1 MIQRPVI
8 YKHQGP
14 VNDERVVSRLLS
26 QSLTFHH
33 ELPPGVVLADELVAA
48 CQRWG
53 VNSAAVSLVGGYFES
68 FEYCLASQ
76 DPDKKHKIAYMP
88 SIQET
93 GVTMLICA
101 NATVGLGE
109 DGEPLVHCHG
119 LVTSSD
125 GVPVGGH
132 FFADK
137 IKICRQSVMAFF
149 TGFIGA
155 AFQQQYDHEV
165 TQAIFKPVKTL
176 VTKEM

>member
-26 QSLTFHH
+26 HSLTFRH

-53 VNSAAVSLVGGYFES
+53 VNSAAVTLVGGFFKS

-88 SIQET
+88 SIKAAGE
-93 GVTMLICA
+93 VMLICA
-101 NATVGLGE
+101 NATVGKGE
-109 DGEPLVHCHG
+109 DGKPLVHCHG
-119 LVTSSD
+119 LVTS
-125 GVPVGGH
+125 GGGIPMGGH

-137 IKICRQSVMAFF
+137 IKICRQPVIAFF
-149 TGFIGA
+149 TGFVGA
-155 AFQQQYDHEV
+155 GFQQQYDHEV

-176 VTKEM
+176 VARGI